1 MSLPSLFARPWLR
14 ALALLASLLVLASL
28 LWQSDEPRQPEDV
41 RDLRGPTEPD
51 SFVVNGRYL
60 SFNERGQR
68 TAVIESPRIEQFES
82 RQTATMIAPT
92 ATLYDEESGT
102 PWTLT
107 AATGEFLQNRSIL
120 RLEQDVVVRRTLA
133 SGREGTLMTDRL
145 TLDNNQRIVHT
156 DAPVILTDQFSI
168 TEAVGMKAWIDDRIL
183 ELRSQVESVYEPDNA
198 NQE

>member
-1 MSLPSLFARPWLR
+1 MTVSALLNRPWLR

-28 LWQSDEPRQPEDV
+28 LWQSDEPRQPTDV

-51 SFVVNGRYL
+51 SFVVNGRFL

-82 RQTATMIAPT
+82 RRAATMIAPR
-92 ATLYDEESGT
+92 ATLYDEGSGT

-107 AATGEFLQNRSIL
+107 AATGDFLQERNIL

-133 SGREGTLMTDRL
+133 NGREGTLVTDRL
-145 TLDNNQRIVHT
+145 TLDNGERIVHT
-156 DAPVILTDQFSI
+156 DAPVRLTDQFSV

-183 ELRSQVESVYEPDNA
+183 ELRSQVESVYEPDKST
-198 NQE
+198 QE